1 MVKTNLVFPNSK
13 EERKNNGKLSK
24 EKKEGVV
31 RLCCCLLFVVVV
43 CCCCSLEHQ
52 SATTESIEILIKR
65 AREREREIESKIR
78 DPPTFENDTLNIKKN
93 PKLYDG

>member
-13 EERKNNGKLSK
+13 EERKNNGLSK

-31 RLCCCLLFVVVV
+31 RLCCCCCLFVVVVV

-52 SATTESIEILIKR
+52 SATESIEILIIKR
-65 AREREREIESKIR
+65 ARERERSNQKFGIPPRSKMI
-78 DPPTFENDTLNIKKN
+78 P
-93 PKLYDG
+93 